1 MSDFGAVEPG
11 TDLSGY
17 ARDLIRMHE
26 AVIGGGRSPLRPRPL
41 VARSW
46 SRVLA
51 AGLVPDR
58 PRARTMLGVDD
69 VEWRRR
75 ASSLTTVISELTQT
89 VSCLAEASSQLML
102 VVTDAEGVVLWRHGS
117 AKVRHRADSLG
128 FREGARWTEEA
139 VGTNAIGTA
148 LTEAAP
154 VQLFSGEH
162 FEQFQHPWYCTA
174 APIHD
179 PRTGELLGIVDI
191 SGPALTLHPAVTA
204 LVATGV
210 RLAEAQLWRHHED
223 RLARLRA
230 AAAPALVALTGPAVL
245 VDEHG
250 WVAQAIGVT
259 ATRRVA
265 APHAERAITVPGLG
279 PCVAEQLADGWLIR
293 PDSGSRSTRLE
304 LDLSGPPTI
313 SVHGGESGWRSAL
326 SARHAEILLL
336 LHLSG
341 RHGMTVLQLSNAL
354 FGDPDHA
361 VAVRAEVSRLRRVL
375 GAVLTSRPY
384 RFTES
389 VELTVELGNAEHL
402 ADCDFVRHTAGPALR
417 ALCDPRSTAQS

>member
-1 MSDFGAVEPG
+1 MSDFSAVEPG

-17 ARDLIRMHE
+17 ARDLIRMHD
-26 AVIGGGRSPLRPRPL
+26 AVIAGGRSPLRPRPL

-46 SRVLA
+46 TRVLA

-58 PRARTMLGVDD
+58 PRARSVLAVAD
-69 VEWRRR
+69 VERRR
-75 ASSLTTVISELTQT
+75 RESLLTAVIEDLTQA
-89 VSCLAEASSQLML
+89 VACLADTSSQLML
-102 VVTDAEGVVLWRHGS
+102 VVADAEGVVLWRYGS

-128 FREGARWTEEA
+128 FREGARWTEDA

-191 SGPALTLHPAVTA
+191 SGPALTLHPAITA

-210 RLAEAQLWRHHED
+210 RLAESQLWRHHENRLD
-223 RLARLRA
+223 RLRSA
-230 AAAPALVALTGPAVL
+230 AGPALAAGTGPALV

-250 WVAQAIGVT
+250 WVAHAVGVA

-265 APHAERAITVPGLG
+265 VPRTDRAITVPGLG
-279 PCVAEQLADGWLIR
+279 ACVAEQLAEGWILR
-293 PDSGSRSTRLE
+293 PDKRSRATHWE
-304 LDLSGPPTI
+304 LDLSGPPTL
-313 SVHGGESGWRSAL
+313 SVLGGESGWRSAL

-336 LHLSG
+336 LHLHG
-341 RHGMTVLQLSNAL
+341 RRGMTVRQLSEAL
-354 FGDPDHA
+354 YGDPDHA
-361 VAVRAEVSRLRRVL
+361 VAVRAEISRLRRVVGSTL
-375 GAVLTSRPY
+375 ESRPY
-384 RFTES
+384 RLAES
-389 VELTVELGNAEHL
+389 LDLTIDLGAADRL
-402 ADCDFVRHTAGPALR
+402 ADTDFLRHTAGPGLR
-417 ALCDPRSTAQS
+417 ALCETASRG

>member
-1 MSDFGAVEPG
+1 MADFNAVEPG

-17 ARDLIRMHE
+17 ARELIRMHG
-26 AVIGGGRSPLRPRPL
+26 AVIAGGHSPLRPRPL

-51 AGLVPDR
+51 AGLVPDQ
-58 PRARTMLGVDD
+58 PRARSMLAVDV
-69 VEWRRR
+69 VERRR
-75 ASSLTTVISELTQT
+75 RESMLAAVIEDLTQAV
-89 VSCLAEASSQLML
+89 VSLADTSSQLML
-102 VVTDAEGVVLWRHGS
+102 VVADAEGVVLWRYGS
-117 AKVRHRADSLG
+117 AKVRHKADSLG
-128 FREGARWTEEA
+128 FREGAHWTEDA

-179 PRTGELLGIVDI
+179 PRTGDLLGIVDL

-210 RLAEAQLWRHHED
+210 RLAEAQLWRHHEQ
-223 RLARLRA
+223 RLERLRSA
-230 AAAPALVALTGPAVL
+230 AGPALATQTGPAVV
-245 VDEHG
+245 VDENG
-250 WVAQAIGVT
+250 WVAHTVGVT

-265 APHAERAITVPGLG
+265 VPHAGRAVTLPGLG
-279 PCVAEQLADGWLIR
+279 VCVAERLGEGWLLR
-293 PDSGSRSTRLE
+293 PDTRTHVTRWE
-304 LDLSGPPTI
+304 LDLAGPPI
-313 SVHGGESGWRSAL
+313 LRALGGESEWRTAL
-326 SARHAEILLL
+326 SARHAEILVL

-341 RHGMTVLQLSNAL
+341 RRGMTVLQLSNAL
-354 FGDPDHA
+354 YGDPDHA

-375 GAVLTSRPY
+375 GSVLASRPY
-384 RFTES
+384 RITES
-389 VELTVELGNAEHL
+389 VDLTLALGAAERL
-402 ADCDFVRHTAGPALR
+402 ADCDFLRHTAGPGLR
-417 ALCDPRSTAQS
+417 TLLGSTL

>member
-1 MSDFGAVEPG
+1 MGDFNAVAPG

-46 SRVLA
+46 SRAMA
-51 AGLVPDR
+51 AGLTPDR
-58 PRARTMLGVDD
+58 IGARAMLAVDD
-69 VEWRRR
+69 VERRR
-75 ASSLTTVISELTQT
+75 RESPLGSVIEDLTQT
-89 VSCLAEASSQLML
+89 VSCLGESSSQLML
-102 VVTDAEGVVLWRHGS
+102 VVTDAEGVVLWRYGS
-117 AKVRHRADSLG
+117 AKVRHHADSLG
-128 FREGARWTEEA
+128 FREGAWWTEDA

-148 LTEAAP
+148 LAEASP

-179 PRTGELLGIVDI
+179 PRTGDLLGIVDI

-210 RLAEAQLWRHHED
+210 RLAESQLWRQHES

-230 AAAPALVALTGPAVL
+230 AAGPALAALTGPAVL

-250 WVAQAIGVT
+250 WVAHATGIT
-259 ATRRVA
+259 AGRVA
-265 APHAERAITVPGLG
+265 VPRADRAITVPGLG
-279 PCVAEQLADGWLIR
+279 QCVAEQLADGWLIR
-293 PDSGSRSTRLE
+293 PDAGARVVRME
-304 LDLSGPPTI
+304 LDLSGPPTVRVYG
-313 SVHGGESGWRSAL
+313 SETDWGSSL
-326 SARHAEILLL
+326 SARHAEIVLL
-336 LHLSG
+336 LHLRKS
-341 RHGMTVLQLSNAL
+341 MTVHQLSNAL

-375 GAVLTSRPY
+375 GAVVQSRPY
-384 RFTES
+384 RLAES
-389 VELTVELGNAEHL
+389 VHLTIELGNTDRL
-402 ADCDFVRHTAGPALR
+402 ADCDFVRHATAPGLR
-417 ALCDPRSTAQS
+417 ALSEPSI